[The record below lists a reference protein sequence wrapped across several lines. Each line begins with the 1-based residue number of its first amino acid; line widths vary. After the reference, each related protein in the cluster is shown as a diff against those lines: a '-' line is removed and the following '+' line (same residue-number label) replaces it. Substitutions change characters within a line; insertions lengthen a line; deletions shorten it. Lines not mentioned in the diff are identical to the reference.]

1 MLQGKGGSAE
11 LDASMEGISYEAMQ
25 LLLRYMYSADPGRF
39 INSLTIKQVE
49 KVAPLADRFHIL
61 PFKDD
66 CDSVLRGVQA
76 SDMHGASH
84 ACGIHDCQDCMY

>member
-1 MLQGKGGSAE
+1 MLQGKGRSAE

-39 INSLTIKQVE
+39 INSLTIEQVE

-66 CDSVLRGVQA
+66 CDSVLRGAQA